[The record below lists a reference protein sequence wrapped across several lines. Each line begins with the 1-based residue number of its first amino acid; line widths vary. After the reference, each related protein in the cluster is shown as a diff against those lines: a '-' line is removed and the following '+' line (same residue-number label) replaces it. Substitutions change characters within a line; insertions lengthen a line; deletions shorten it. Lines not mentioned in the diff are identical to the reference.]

1 LKHYQV
7 SFQNY
12 RSRITSATI
21 MKPCGRHGGYKVAR
35 RWVSLQRDARGIGG
49 RADAFGCQSTG
60 TPQGRQNFLLLL
72 HSTWKKNIRISWRVI
87 NVFSFPFCVHILI
100 LHSFATVSSES
111 SSIVNKTDNLVA
123 D

>member
-1 LKHYQV
+1 MAKVALKHSA

-35 RWVSLQRDARGIGG
+35 RWVPTEMLRGGGQGGG

-72 HSTWKKNIRISWRVI
+72 RFYFVLGKKHKMNILA
-87 NVFSFPFCVHILI
+87 N
-100 LHSFATVSSES
+100 
-111 SSIVNKTDNLVA
+111 N
-123 D
+123 